1 MANGPKKEQE
11 IQRLARI
18 AEIQKELR
26 LLKETYD
33 ETEMSAED
41 FAKAS
46 FRLNQELKAQEE
58 ALNKVSEANTD
69 LLDTLEAVSD
79 ALTGISSKWK
89 SGSVG
94 AALYSDAIGKIEK
107 SSAAAGVA
115 VNTLGSLTTSMIQT
129 SLSLT
134 TALDEATV
142 AFNKSTGMASKFADQ
157 MANSE
162 SALRGLGVS
171 VGQVGQ
177 SYTDLANNF
186 GQFTDLSASQQE
198 SIANTNAVLDKFTGG
213 AFDLSANLGLMTA
226 GMNMSAEAAS
236 NLQAGMFNFL
246 QDAGLPTS
254 KILGQFEQHRSTMM
268 KFGDQSVDVF
278 LDLAVSAHKS
288 NIELGQ
294 LISIIEQFD
303 QFDSAAKSVGELNAL
318 LGGPFLNT
326 IEMVSTTDPIERMR
340 MLQGAVLD
348 AGKSFDDMEY
358 YERQAIASAMG
369 LKDAGELAL
378 VMAGNFDHLA
388 GSAEM
393 NQQQYLDL
401 ANQNREFNSVME
413 ELDQTMK
420 AFAVTMLPVV
430 QGFKF
435 ILDLVNNLPEPI
447 RKTIGV
453 MLGLGAA
460 GMLLVKVF
468 SGLGLGAAA
477 AGGGGLAAGLTALG
491 AAAPALGPLA
501 VVMLAIGAGVAIAT
515 GAIALLVYAMSDLTG
530 SLAELSGDQF
540 IKASSGVSQLAAA
553 ITELP
558 VAKSV
563 MLKTV
568 FDSAAAYES
577 VAQIGTAT
585 LGPTATATGQTK
597 ASNVKVVNNIK
608 FLLDGREMGQYVDER
623 IDNKLKAFDI

>member
-1 MANGPKKEQE
+1 MANGPTKKELLEQQE
-11 IQRLARI
+11 KLNKQ
-18 AEIQKELR
+18 
-26 LLKETYD
+26 LKEGAIDAEKYAA
-33 ETEMSAED
+33 EMT
-41 FAKAS
+41 KVT
-46 FRLNQELKAQEE
+46 E
-58 ALNKVSEANTD
+58 ALKQAKEATEEVSEANTD
-69 LLDTLEAVSD
+69 LLDTLETVSD
-79 ALTGISSKWK
+79 ALFGISSKWK

-94 AALYSDAIGKIEK
+94 AALYSDALKKVEERHVLL
-107 SSAAAGVA
+107 SAA

-129 SLSLT
+129 SMSLT

-171 VGQVGQ
+171 VEQVGQ

-186 GQFTDLSASQQE
+186 GQFTDLSNSQQE
-198 SIANTNAVLDKFTGG
+198 SIANTSATLDKFTGG
-213 AFDLSANLGLMTA
+213 AFDASANLGLMTA

-278 LDLAVSAHKS
+278 LDLAASAHKS

-294 LISIIEQFD
+294 LVSIIEQFD
-303 QFDSAAKSVGELNAL
+303 QFDSAAESVGRLNAL

-326 IEMVSTTDPIERMR
+326 MEMVSTTDPIERMR

-348 AGKSFDDMEY
+348 AGKSFDDMSY
-358 YERQAIASAMG
+358 FERQAIADAMG
-369 LKDAGELAL
+369 LADAGELAL

-388 GSAEM
+388 GSAGKSQAE
-393 NQQQYLDL
+393 YEKL
-401 ANQNREFNSVME
+401 AAQNAKFNSVME

-420 AFAVTMLPVV
+420 AFAITMLPVV

-435 ILDLVNNLPEPI
+435 ILDLVNSLPEPI

-453 MLGLGAA
+453 ILGLGAA
-460 GMLLVKVF
+460 GMLLVKAF

-491 AAAPALGPLA
+491 AAAPALGPLVA
-501 VVMLAIGAGVAIAT
+501 VILAIGAGVAIAT
-515 GAIALLVYAMSDLTG
+515 GAIALLVHAMSDLTG

-540 IKASSGVSQLAAA
+540 MKASFGVSQLAAA

-563 MLKTV
+563 ILKTV

-585 LGPTATATGQTK
+585 LGPTATATGQIK

-608 FLLDGREMGQYVDER
+608 FLLDGREMGQYVDEK
-623 IDNKLKAFDI
+623 IDNKLKAFDR

>member
-226 GMNMSAEAAS
+226 GMGLSAEAAS
-236 NLQAGMFNFL
+236 NLQAGMFNAL
-246 QDAGLPTS
+246 QGIMPVGKGLA
-254 KILGQFEQHRSTMM
+254 QFEQHRSTMM
-268 KFGDQSVDVF
+268 KFGDQAVDTF

-288 NIELGQ
+288 NIELSQ

-420 AFAVTMLPVV
+420 AFAITMLPVV